1 MRFEDRIKKFLPD
14 YEIHTYKPGPYGHY
28 LRVNFDSEKTRAF
41 GCETVV
47 TGETY
52 DRDEKGEPHY
62 QRVLGKFQ
70 SRPIVFHDGLGFRSV
85 DEDSSHCSDGY
96 LCKKIEED
104 GFASIITAKEWE
116 NCLDYYTKEYE
127 KYEEEYRTDPV
138 YAQLKALDD
147 PEVQKTMTPEV
158 CEQTRAFYLAKL
170 EKNPGYKTL
179 QEMKKD
185 VAVLTT
191 YVQYRKKQ
199 ERTGQRREL
208 SAKLSEL
215 RKDYNSK
222 DMKAII
228 PDEKKRM
235 AARVAMRKKFEKDAG
250 M

>member
-1 MRFEDRIKKFLPD
+1 MRFEDRIKKFLPE
-14 YEIHTYKPGPYGHY
+14 YEIQCGYYGHH
-28 LRVNFDSEKTRAF
+28 LCVNFDSEKTRAF
-41 GCETVV
+41 DCETVV
-47 TGETY
+47 TGTMY
-52 DRDEKGEPHY
+52 HRDEKGEPYY

-70 SRPIVFHDGLGFRSV
+70 SQPIVFENGPGLQYV
-85 DEDSSHCSDGY
+85 DNGASHCNDESLY
-96 LCKKIEED
+96 KKIEED

-116 NCLDYYTKEYE
+116 NCLDYYTKKYK
-127 KYEEEYRTDPV
+127 KYEEAYRADPV

-158 CEQTRAFYLAKL
+158 CKQTRAFYLAKL
-170 EKNPGYKTL
+170 KEQPGYQAL

-199 ERTGQRREL
+199 EKADQRSKL

-215 RKDYNSK
+215 RKNYNSK

-228 PDEKKRM
+228 PDEKQRM
-235 AARVAMRKKFEKDAG
+235 AARVAMRKKLEKDAG